1 MLQSEKS
8 RATRQRLLDAAF
20 KCLGR
25 YGYFGTTTVAVC
37 REAGVARGTM
47 LHHFPNKESLVLAS
61 LEDILERRVDDF
73 TTTLDT
79 LDTHDPEA
87 LLRALWRALKGPSFK
102 AWLELALAS
111 RTQAALAQDFK
122 DVMSRFDIR
131 VNDIVSQKL
140 PSEFGGMIVA
150 QDAVGLGFSALNGF
164 ALDLLQMD
172 ERDADHKV
180 DLFIE
185 LTTHA
190 LKSFVPPQ

>member
-20 KCLGR
+20 ECLVQ

-37 REAGVARGTM
+37 HEAGVARGTM

-61 LEDILERRVDDF
+61 LEDILERRLQEF
-73 TTTLDT
+73 TETLDT
-79 LDTHDPEA
+79 LDTHDHEA
-87 LLRALWRALKGPSFK
+87 LLRALWQALKGPSFK

-111 RTQAALAQDFK
+111 RTQAELAQEFR

-131 VNDIVSQKL
+131 VHEIVQQKL
-140 PSEFGGMIVA
+140 PSKFGGLILA

-172 ERDADHKV
+172 ERDADNKV
-180 DLFIE
+180 ELLIQ

-190 LKSFVPPQ
+190 LKSFQPS